1 MSIVVNF
8 QSLLPLIT
16 EIGFNRL
23 SGKNV
28 KYLDAQRSFV
38 AFEGKNS
45 SAKIRDNTI
54 MEHWQK

>member
-28 KYLDAQRSFV
+28 KYLDVQRSFV

-45 SAKIRDNTI
+45 SARLEII
-54 MEHWQK
+54 L

>member
-1 MSIVVNF
+1 MLSYF

-16 EIGFNRL
+16 EIWIQ
-23 SGKNV
+23 KTEWKKCV
-28 KYLDAQRSFV
+28 DAQRSFV